1 MNINIFNRHGATASH
16 YLNKLVHGNHRE
28 QCYKY
33 SKGHIVIN
41 FESTRKSLST
51 TLSIFNLLY
60 MNSGFLGAN
69 YITYCCSPSF
79 VVIAHQVFFLGKPRI
94 FYVSLASGRKM
105 SFDPV
110 FNLDIIKKKIVYF
123 VLIYSCAAE
132 KVHQKSAHDLMFS
145 Q

>member
-1 MNINIFNRHGATASH
+1 MNINIPNRHGATASH

-60 MNSGFLGAN
+60 MNSGFFFFQAQIISHILLLFVM
-69 YITYCCSPSF
+69 F
-79 VVIAHQVFFLGKPRI
+79 VVIAHKMFFLGKPRI
-94 FYVSLASGRKM
+94 SYVSLASGRKM

-110 FNLDIIKKKIVYF
+110 LILILKRNF
-123 VLIYSCAAE
+123 VFGF
-132 KVHQKSAHDLMFS
+132 DLQLCS
-145 Q
+145 